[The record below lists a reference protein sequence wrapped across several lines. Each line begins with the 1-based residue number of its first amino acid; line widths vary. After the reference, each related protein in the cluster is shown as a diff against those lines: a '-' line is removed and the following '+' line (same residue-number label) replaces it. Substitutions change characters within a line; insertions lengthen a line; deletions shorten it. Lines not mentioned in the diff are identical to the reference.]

1 MESKFNLRRAC
12 KTVAAISFGG
22 WADDDK
28 ITNYRSSN

>member
-1 MESKFNLRRAC
+1 MESKFNSRRAC

-28 ITNYRSSN
+28 ITNTSSN